1 MKIITGYRNDP
12 HVTSQQERDTNI
24 AIFGPGVH
32 ILKGVED
39 EMAATIV
46 SANEIQI
53 AAGLLVAEGCTATIT
68 KGTPESVAID
78 NGAQGML
85 RTDLIVARY
94 TRDSGTNIEDMELA
108 VLKGAPSTRS
118 PVTPTHTEGLIAG
131 GDTLVEFPLYQV
143 NINGISID
151 SVTCLVDK
159 VSTHGSIQAL
169 QDKIGYTVM
178 GTVATTITGA
188 IRELFNKIGTTAMGT
203 TASTITGAIK
213 ELKNALTVLQGL
225 INGSTFRIV
234 EKSFDNISIA
244 PDWYYDGSGY
254 NVTLSGYR
262 AIALAG
268 WGTYPATSGGVYYNW
283 CLFQKC
289 ILWRNSTSDFLDFY
303 VWNQNTSS
311 TAKVKI
317 RIWILYVKSG
327 LSG

>member
-24 AIFGPGVH
+24 AIFGTGVH
-32 ILKGVED
+32 IFKGVES
-39 EMAATIV
+39 ELAATIV

-53 AAGLLVAEGCTATIT
+53 APGMLVAEGCTATIT

-108 VLKGAPSTRS
+108 VLKGAPSTSR
-118 PVTPTHTEGLIAG
+118 PVTPSHTAGLIAD

-169 QDKIGYTVM
+169 QDKIGSTVM
-178 GTVATTITGA
+178 GTTATT
-188 IRELFNKIGTTAMGT
+188 L
-203 TASTITGAIK
+203 TGAIK
-213 ELKNALTVLQGL
+213 EHETDISALQGIL
-225 INGSTFRIV
+225 NNQMFKTV
-234 EKSFDNISIA
+234 VKVWDNVTIGADWYWTITPSIA
-244 PDWYYDGSGY
+244 
-254 NVTLSGYR
+254 LSGYIPIGIIGFTVY
-262 AIALAG
+262 AAS
-268 WGTYPATSGGVYYNW
+268 SGGINQNW
-283 CLFQKC
+283 CIFQRCYITPQGK
-289 ILWRNSTSDFLDFY
+289 LDMY
-303 VWNQNTSS
+303 VWNQNKNAS
-311 TAKVKI
+311 AKVQI
-317 RIWILYVKSG
+317 AVRVLYIKSG
-327 LSG
+327 LVS

>member
-39 EMAATIV
+39 EMTATIV

-53 AAGLLVAEGCTATIT
+53 AAGMLVAEGCTATIT
-68 KGTPESVAID
+68 RGTPESVAID

-94 TRDSGTNIEDMELA
+94 TRDSGTNIEDMDLA
-108 VLKGAPSTRS
+108 VLKGAPSTSS
-118 PVTPTHTEGLIAG
+118 PVTPSHTEGLIAD

-159 VSTHGSIQAL
+159 VSTHGSIKAL
-169 QDKIGYTVM
+169 QDTIGSTVM

-188 IRELFNKIGTTAMGT
+188 IRELFNKIGSVAMGT
-203 TASTITGAIK
+203 TATTLTGAIK
-213 ELKNALTVLQGL
+213 ELKTALTTLQTHDSGQAITL
-225 INGSTFRIV
+225 IAASLGTINIQSSGAAEKIV
-234 EKSFDNISIA
+234 SVASSI
-244 PDWYYDGSGY
+244 PSGY
-254 NVTLSGYR
+254 TLVDV
-262 AIALAG
+262 I
-268 WGTYPATSGGVYYNW
+268 PAQTGSYAVYYYTCRKYSSNQVW
-283 CLFQKC
+283 VQLF
-289 ILWRNSTSDFLDFY
+289 RAANYYTS
-303 VWNQNTSS
+303 VTSVNP
-311 TAKVKI
+311 TVLLVCKKN
-317 RIWILYVKSG
+317 L
-327 LSG
+327 

>member
-32 ILKGVED
+32 ILKGVES
-39 EMAATIV
+39 ELAATIV

-53 AAGLLVAEGCTATIT
+53 AAGMLVAEGCIATIT

-108 VLKGAPSTRS
+108 VLKGAPSTSR
-118 PVTPTHTEGLIAG
+118 PVTPSHTAGLIAD

-143 NINGISID
+143 DINGISID

-169 QDKIGYTVM
+169 RDKIGS
-178 GTVATTITGA
+178 
-188 IRELFNKIGTTAMGT
+188 TAMGT
-203 TASTITGAIK
+203 TATTVTGAIK
-213 ELKNALTVLQGL
+213 ELVTKIGSTAMDTTATSVTGAIKEHETDISAMQGILNNQMFKTVAKIWDNVTIKADWFWTITPSIALT
-225 INGSTFRIV
+225 
-234 EKSFDNISIA
+234 
-244 PDWYYDGSGY
+244 GY
-254 NVTLSGYR
+254 IPIGIIGFTVYAAS
-262 AIALAG
+262 
-268 WGTYPATSGGVYYNW
+268 SGGINQNW
-283 CLFQKC
+283 CIFQRCYITPQNK
-289 ILWRNSTSDFLDFY
+289 LDMY
-303 VWNQNTSS
+303 VWNQNKNAS
-311 TAKVKI
+311 AKVQVAV
-317 RIWILYVKSG
+317 RILYIKSG
-327 LSG
+327 LVS

>member
-32 ILKGVED
+32 ILKGVES
-39 EMAATIV
+39 ELAATIV

-53 AAGLLVAEGCTATIT
+53 APGMLVAEGCTATIT

-108 VLKGAPSTRS
+108 VLKGAPSTSS
-118 PVTPTHTEGLIAG
+118 PVAPSHTAGLIAD

-169 QDKIGYTVM
+169 QDKIGSTVM

-188 IRELFNKIGTTAMGT
+188 IKELVNKIGSVAMDTTAT
-203 TASTITGAIK
+203 TVTGAIK
-213 ELKNALTVLQGL
+213 ELKTALTTLQTHD
-225 INGSTFRIV
+225 NGQAITAVTASLGTL
-234 EKSFDNISIA
+234 SFDSTGAINRVISVANRIPA
-244 PDWYYDGSGY
+244 GY
-254 NVTLSGYR
+254 S
-262 AIALAG
+262 AIAAIPFASGSYAAYFYLCG
-268 WGTYPATSGGVYYNW
+268 METGTSVRVQLFRGEWTSV
-283 CLFQKC
+283 
-289 ILWRNSTSDFLDFY
+289 T
-303 VWNQNTSS
+303 S
-311 TAKVKI
+311 TAPSVVLICKKNQ
-317 RIWILYVKSG
+317 
-327 LSG
+327 